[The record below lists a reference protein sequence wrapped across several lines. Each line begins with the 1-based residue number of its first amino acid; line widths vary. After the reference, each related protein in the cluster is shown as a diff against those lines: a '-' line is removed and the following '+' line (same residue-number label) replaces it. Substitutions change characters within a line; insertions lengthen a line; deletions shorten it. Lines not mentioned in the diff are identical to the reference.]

1 MKVATVRALAVV
13 SIVAVSA
20 CSRPASEAQKPPP
33 STPGAAANLAD
44 YHNGLT
50 DGDRATFYHL
60 SEGSEITPL
69 AILQSL
75 ERERTP
81 QDPPGDGLVPFTDN
95 LTRYGFIPDDK
106 TDPNPF
112 GLP

>member
-1 MKVATVRALAVV
+1 MKLATVRALAVV
-13 SIVAVSA
+13 SIATVSA
-20 CSRPASEAQKPPP
+20 CSRSASEAPTQPPP
-33 STPGAAANLAD
+33 PTPSAAANLAD

-50 DGDRATFYHL
+50 DGDRTTFYHL
-60 SEGSEITPL
+60 SEGSEIVPL

-95 LTRYGFIPDDK
+95 LTRYGF
-106 TDPNPF
+106 
-112 GLP
+112 